1 MPLSQAR
8 EREHIHTRRIEC
20 RGYQRKDGLWDI
32 EGHLVDTKTYGWQS
46 DYRGEVAAG
55 VPVHEMWLR
64 LTVDEDLLIH
74 EVEAASD
81 FHPFNLCP
89 TVTPNF
95 ATLKGLT
102 IGPGWRRQ
110 VRARVGGVK
119 GCTHLVELLWP
130 IATTAFQSIF
140 PAREKR
146 AREHGET
153 MGHERR
159 GRPELIDSCK
169 ALAHDSEVVKRY
181 WPDYYTGP

>member
-1 MPLSQAR
+1 MPLSPAR

-32 EGHLVDTKTYGWQS
+32 EGHLVDTKTYGWHS
-46 DYRGEVAAG
+46 DYRGEVAPG

-95 ATLKGLT
+95 AALKGLR

-130 IATTAFQSIF
+130 IATPAFQSIF

-159 GRPELIDSCK
+159 GRPELIDSCR
-169 ALAHDSEVVKRY
+169 ALAGDSEVVKRY
-181 WPDYYTGP
+181 WPDYYTGA